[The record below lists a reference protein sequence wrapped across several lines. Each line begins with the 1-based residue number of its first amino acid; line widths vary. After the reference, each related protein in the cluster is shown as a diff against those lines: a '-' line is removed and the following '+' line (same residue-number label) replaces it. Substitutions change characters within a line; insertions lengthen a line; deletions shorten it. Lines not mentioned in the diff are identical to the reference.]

1 MKKSYFIFLVFASLL
16 LSCSKIENREKKDSE
31 LRNKITQ
38 LECGDYIQVAEIDYA
53 YLVKSLRTNADTIEF
68 ASIHYDVLSRKEDI
82 YILTDHRQEHLIIML
97 DQIQKVSYGGI
108 VKVPVMRI
116 TKICKN

>member
-1 MKKSYFIFLVFASLL
+1 MKKSYFIFLAFLSLL

-38 LECGDYIQVAEIDYA
+38 LKCGDYVQVAEIDYL
-53 YLVKSLRTNADTIEF
+53 YLVKRLRKNVDTIEF
-68 ASIHYDVLSRKEDI
+68 ASINYDVLSKKEDI
-82 YILTDHRQEHLIIML
+82 YILTDHKKEHLVIIL

-108 VKVPVMRI
+108 TKVPVMRI